1 MREVPPLLS
10 ERELDVLGL
19 AGPFKKPTGLSRLIW
34 WFQLRRDVKA
44 VDRMGK
50 AIKRQWAERQ

>member
-1 MREVPPLLS
+1 VPPLLS

-34 WFQLRRDVKA
+34 WFLRRDVKA